1 MLYGKPLYYTSRWN
15 IFRTIKNSMK
25 RVLEDH
31 SKGQIRIS
39 DLWVKANKSVIANS
53 EHSRNTWVIGLITVG
68 DDFFATEMS
77 RMDVQGEVRL
87 LVDGSKGKR
96 TIKNVGTDFEL
107 SISIFR

>member
-1 MLYGKPLYYTSRWN
+1 MLYGKPYCYTSRCN
-15 IFRTIKNSMK
+15 SFRTIKNSMK

-53 EHSRNTWVIGLITVG
+53 EHFRNTWVIGLVTVG
-68 DDFFATEMS
+68 DEFFSTQMS

-87 LVDGSKGKR
+87 LVDGSNGKR
-96 TIKNVGTDFEL
+96 ILENVGTDFEL